1 MKTLFKS
8 LPVMII
14 SCGFFSCNHQIPI
27 SKVTP
32 ENNKTYQVDFLFE
45 HEGCKV
51 YRFLDSGDRVYF
63 TNCNGDVTS
72 IKSDTTEIRTINV
85 IRNDAKK

>member
-8 LPVMII
+8 LQVLII
-14 SCGFFSCNHQIPI
+14 SCVFFSCNHQIPI

-45 HEGCKV
+45 YEGCKV
-51 YRFLDSGDRVYF
+51 YRFLDYGDRVYF
-63 TNCNGDVTS
+63 TNCNGNVTS
-72 IKSDTTEIRTINV
+72 IKSDSTEIRTINV
-85 IRNDAKK
+85 IRQEDKK